1 MTLQATAR
9 LIEPIGI
16 TYTTRTED
24 FRKRLTALCAS
35 KKPTQ
40 EMMTIT
46 PAMAGIMLERNREN
60 NRPIVKAAVAQYAR
74 AIKEGRWTITSQ
86 GIGFDSKGHLFD
98 GQHRLTAVIE
108 ADRPITTWVAFG
120 LDPDNF
126 AHVDRGRVRTPSH
139 ILGIAG
145 YENTNVLAA
154 AARLCFLVSMGDLN
168 MSSYN
173 ARSVSDGGD
182 PDPEMLLAFITE
194 NPKLVELTKHIRT
207 YVQFRPLGASCG
219 LAAHFL
225 IASKH
230 PMLADA
236 FMEQVCLGENLKRND
251 TVYRLRQRLMSA
263 WDKHEL
269 VFLPHRVAWCIDSFN
284 ATRQN
289 REIKQFKVVPGR
301 EFPKVGR

>member
-74 AIKEGRWTITSQ
+74 AIKEGRWT
-86 GIGFDSKGHLFD
+86 
-98 GQHRLTAVIE
+98 
-108 ADRPITTWVAFG
+108 
-120 LDPDNF
+120 
-126 AHVDRGRVRTPSH
+126 
-139 ILGIAG
+139 
-145 YENTNVLAA
+145 
-154 AARLCFLVSMGDLN
+154 
-168 MSSYN
+168 
-173 ARSVSDGGD
+173 
-182 PDPEMLLAFITE
+182 
-194 NPKLVELTKHIRT
+194 
-207 YVQFRPLGASCG
+207 
-219 LAAHFL
+219 
-225 IASKH
+225 
-230 PMLADA
+230 
-236 FMEQVCLGENLKRND
+236 
-251 TVYRLRQRLMSA
+251 A
-263 WDKHEL
+263 WDKHER

-301 EFPKVGR
+301 EFPKVGK